1 MLAKKILAML
11 RYMFYGMFRL
21 FMAKVDGPLFSLEA
35 RGKIADAMVFFP
47 WKGRHVVRQWL
58 KPTNPQSTKQGY
70 IRAALKAIGKWVKQ
84 IENLN
89 DGDSEDSVVYQAC
102 TSSAAAGLNWNAWIA
117 QGFLN
122 ALQSGGA
129 LVTASFTDLIEVY
142 SSLNTT
148 DIAAYASEASNLGM
162 VDFAF
167 GYGYTT
173 NIPAGLQLFFGAH
186 AVFSQS
192 IIGAA
197 PYNTDPDNWVL
208 ADITDFAEDMTSNA

>member
-1 MLAKKILAML
+1 
-11 RYMFYGMFRL
+11 
-21 FMAKVDGPLFSLEA
+21 MAKVDGPLFSLEA

-58 KPTNPQSTKQGY
+58 KPTNPKSTKQGY
-70 IRAALKAIGKWVKQ
+70 LRAALKAIGKFMSIVG
-84 IENLN
+84 NVS
-89 DGDSEDSVVYQAC
+89 DGDALDSVVYQAA
-102 TSSAAAGLNWNAWIA
+102 TSKADAGMNWNAWLGG
-117 QGFLN
+117 GFLD
-122 ALQSGGA
+122 ALQSANELQTG
-129 LVTASFTDLIEVY
+129 LLTDLVAVY

-148 DIAAYASEASNLGM
+148 DLAAYETEATALGL

-186 AVFSQS
+186 ACYSKS
-192 IIGAA
+192 ILGTA

-208 ADITDFAEDMTSNA
+208 ADITNFAEELTSDA